1 MRTQTLIFCPRCGEA
16 LRGRFCAQCGFDSE
30 IQNENRYAEN
40 GIRAEWEKHEI
51 SAISV
56 PNLEYCE
63 EQTPVFVE
71 ADPNE
76 DFTAESNFLKENDF
90 NKSASK
96 LHTADIT
103 RLKKIIP
110 YVGLIFSFI
119 GLFLMAM
126 PFGVEKDSSFFTVF
140 FTVYRLSAD
149 LHYGNFAVLAIL
161 ANVVLFFIS
170 LKAVNKFHFVVYA
183 LFGVICEILSLIG
196 IGLLFSAFADND
208 SYAIVGGY
216 VSLAFAVLG
225 LIAFLAFLA
234 FLAFF
239 GLKHRPKTSEKEK
252 TVTNYSKNKHKKKK
266 ITAFVLI
273 GSVLCLAVIGI
284 SVFCGVFFS
293 NKFRAEK
300 IAKIE
305 IGDTQAGVKKV
316 LGTPNSANAREW
328 VYYDSEY
335 EKITRKLAETP
346 VNSPEYAQLEL
357 ERNLM
362 TYKRIKVVFENGK
375 VSKAEYDAEHVDVQ
389 SNIFK
394 VYDKITLNPSKISYK
409 TLLSRVSITA
419 SIYYKDGSF
428 QKYVLPYY
436 ALQNVDTNGIGTYDI
451 EWSDDWG
458 RRYIST
464 LEVTN

>member
-30 IQNENRYAEN
+30 IQHENRYTEN
-40 GIRAEWEKHEI
+40 GIRAEREEHEI
-51 SAISV
+51 SAITV
-56 PNLEYCE
+56 PNSECCE

-76 DFTAESNFLKENDF
+76 DFAAERDLLKENNF
-90 NKSASK
+90 EKSASK
-96 LHTADIT
+96 LHTVDFA
-103 RLKKIIP
+103 RLKNIMP
-110 YVGLIFSFI
+110 YVGLIFSVI

-126 PFGVEKDSSFFTVF
+126 PFGAEKDSSFFTVY
-140 FTVYRLSAD
+140 FTVYRMAAD
-149 LHYGNFAVLAIL
+149 AQNGNFAVLAIL

-170 LKAVNKFHFVVYA
+170 LKAINKFHYVVYA

-196 IGLLFSAFADND
+196 IGLLFSAFADYD

-216 VSLAFAVLG
+216 VSLMFAVLG
-225 LIAFLAFLA
+225 LIAFLVFLT
-234 FLAFF
+234 FCV
-239 GLKHRPKTSEKEK
+239 LKHRPETLVKEK
-252 TVTNYSKNKHKKKK
+252 TVMDNSKSKHKKKK
-266 ITAFVLI
+266 KKTAFLLF
-273 GSVLCLAVIGI
+273 GSILCLAVIGI

-293 NKFRAEK
+293 NNFRAGK

-316 LGTPNSANAREW
+316 LGTPNSVIASEW
-328 VYYDSEY
+328 FYYDSEY

-346 VNSPEYAQLEL
+346 VNSPEYAQLQT

-394 VYDKITLNPSKISYK
+394 VYDKISLNPSKISYK
-409 TLLSRVSITA
+409 TLLTGIPITA

-428 QKYVLPYY
+428 KKYVLPYY
-436 ALQNVDTNGIGTYDI
+436 ALQNVNTNAIGTYDI